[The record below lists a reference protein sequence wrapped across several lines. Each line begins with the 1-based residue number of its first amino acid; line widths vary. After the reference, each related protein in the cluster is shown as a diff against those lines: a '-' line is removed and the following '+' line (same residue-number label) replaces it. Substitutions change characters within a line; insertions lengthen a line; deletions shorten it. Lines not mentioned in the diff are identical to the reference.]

1 MQKELDR
8 LKEDLEALKE
18 RCEAFV
24 SQASAS
30 ILAPTLSSELSVLLH
45 SMSQVYSM
53 SSVYLEK

>member
-1 MQKELDR
+1 MQSELDR
-8 LKEDLEALKE
+8 LKEDLEGLKE
-18 RCEAFV
+18 KCEGFV

-30 ILAPTLSSELSVLLH
+30 SLAPTLSSELSVLLQ